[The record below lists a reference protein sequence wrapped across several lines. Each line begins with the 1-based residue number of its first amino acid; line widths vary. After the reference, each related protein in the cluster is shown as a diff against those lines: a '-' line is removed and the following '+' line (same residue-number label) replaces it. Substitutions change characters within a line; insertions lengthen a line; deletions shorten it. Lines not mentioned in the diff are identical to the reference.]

1 MTSIAEGL
9 SARINSLVGD
19 ANALSDEGDATASE
33 SESESTSGAP
43 PSGSASGADSAAAAS
58 EGTHAPSGA
67 TAAEATAAGAA
78 TEDRTTQHALLQ
90 EKLAQARERRQAQRI
105 AERAK
110 AERSQAEADRKAAAE
125 ERSKWESLSKGTF
138 KEGLLAMGRDPREVF
153 NEMVKEAEE
162 AGTPEAQIASLRVMF
177 EKQMVEKLEP
187 LQKELED
194 LKKQRDEAQK
204 QAGEAR
210 FGQDFSHVVARPEFG
225 DLLVEYDAATLFKVV
240 RSLRDDPARMH
251 ENARRLQ
258 VNLTGQGG
266 GYNMLDILNV
276 LRAQQS
282 EHEKGKAERRARIQA
297 SNPSPAAETQA
308 APAKPTVNGT
318 AEKRNAGTTLGNDLV
333 STTASSKGGRL
344 ATSRHDRIKKLVEN
358 G

>member
-1 MTSIAEGL
+1 MTTIAEGL

-19 ANALSDEGDATASE
+19 ANALSDEGDASA
-33 SESESTSGAP
+33 SESTSESNAGAP
-43 PSGSASGADSAAAAS
+43 PSGGASGGDSAAAAT
-58 EGTHAPSGA
+58 EGVGTETSSP
-67 TAAEATAAGAA
+67 TEAAAA
-78 TEDRTTQHALLQ
+78 TEERATQRELLQ

-110 AERSQAEADRKAAAE
+110 AERTQAEADRKAAAE

-162 AGTPEAQIASLRVMF
+162 AGTPEAQIASLRAMF
-177 EKQMVEKLEP
+177 EKQMAEKLEP
-187 LQKELED
+187 LQKELDD

-210 FGQDFSHVVARPEFG
+210 FSSDFTHVVARPEFG
-225 DLLVEYDAATLFKVV
+225 DLLVEYDTSTLFKVAKT
-240 RSLRDDPARMH
+240 LRDEPARMH
-251 ENARRLQ
+251 ENAARLK
-258 VNLTGQGG
+258 VNLTGANG
-266 GYNMLDILNV
+266 GYNMLDILRV
-276 LRAQQS
+276 LKAQQD
-282 EHEKGKAERRARIQA
+282 EHEQGKAARRARLQA
-297 SNPSPAAETQA
+297 SNPSQAAETQA